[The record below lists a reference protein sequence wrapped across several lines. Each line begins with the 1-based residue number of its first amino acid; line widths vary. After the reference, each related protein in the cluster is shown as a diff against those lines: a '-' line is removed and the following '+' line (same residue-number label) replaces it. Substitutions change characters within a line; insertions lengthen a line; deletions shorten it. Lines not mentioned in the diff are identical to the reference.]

1 MKKYK
6 KPQKFLKVQKVM
18 KCNKEIWQEQTNGED
33 RNKNVK
39 VKKKWLQLSNVIKIC
54 TKGITFLGMTNLEGD
69 NIRRRNISKTLPSK
83 LLPLTKGAPMVYKSS
98 S

>member
-6 KPQKFLKVQKVM
+6 KPQKFLKVRKVM

-39 VKKKWLQLSNVIKIC
+39 VKKSGFNYLMSLRFALKV
-54 TKGITFLGMTNLEGD
+54 
-69 NIRRRNISKTLPSK
+69 
-83 LLPLTKGAPMVYKSS
+83 
-98 S
+98 